1 MPSGFAGQN
10 RFFLPPPVGRV
21 TTLFPLA
28 LQAFLFGWR
37 HCLCLCVLLSS
48 LQAHAA
54 EPVSQ
59 TVAMRTAL
67 ALKAPIEQGLLEV
80 EAVDR
85 YIVIR
90 IPEKA
95 AFAPEAT
102 TLRPAYLPV
111 LATVR
116 AALKK
121 MDAVFTVA
129 GYTDDVAIN
138 TARYRSNWEF
148 AASRASAVLVELL
161 KTSEIS
167 PDRMTLVSYG
177 GTRALVANT
186 SVENRERNRRIEIII
201 QQ

>member
-1 MPSGFAGQN
+1 M
-10 RFFLPPPVGRV
+10 RV
-21 TTLFPLA
+21 NHLDITLLQRRILSVSMRAWLCCCLMFP
-28 LQAFLFGWR
+28 G
-37 HCLCLCVLLSS
+37 LSAS
-48 LQAHAA
+48 ANAA
-54 EPVSQ
+54 EPETHAASL
-59 TVAMRTAL
+59 AMRTAL

-116 AALKK
+116 GALKNV
-121 MDAVFTVA
+121 DAVFTVA
-129 GYTDDVAIN
+129 GYTDDVVID
-138 TARYRSNWEF
+138 TPRYRSNWEF

-161 KTSEIS
+161 KTRELA
-167 PDRMTLVSYG
+167 PDRLTLVSYG
-177 GTRALVANT
+177 ATRALMPNT
-186 SVENRERNRRIEIII
+186 SVENRQRNRRVEIVI